1 MTIVTSASSIFFS
14 LRKALPAT
22 TTAWFGVIGLVAT
35 TVIVLAAAAAVLV

>member
-1 MTIVTSASSIFFS
+1 MTVVTPSSSTFGS

-35 TVIVLAAAAAVLV
+35 AIILLAAAAAVLV